1 MNTPRAKKIAK
12 ELVEHGHTRVD
23 NYYWMRLSDE
33 QKNATT
39 PDEQTADVLAY
50 LKEENDY
57 VDAGMKHTE
66 ELQKQLFEEMKG
78 RIKEDDS
85 SVPVKQNGYWYYTR
99 FEIGQDYAFN
109 CRKKDSME
117 TGEEEILINGPEMA
131 KGKDYW
137 ALGGLSISENNRF
150 MVYGIDE
157 VSRRVYTLH
166 VRDLQTGEMFNEV
179 IEGTSG
185 SATWASDNLHFFYT
199 KKDAQTLRDSQIW
212 RHELGTDPASDVLV
226 YDEKDEEFSCFV
238 FKTKTKEFLIIGS
251 SQTVSDEYRVLESN
265 NPKGEFRLFQKRER
279 DLEYSITQ
287 YEDKFYVLTNL
298 EAKNFRLMSCPI
310 HSTEKESWEEVIP
323 HRENTLLE
331 SVEMFKEYL
340 VLEERTEGLSHIR
353 VTRWDKSEEH
363 YLEFPDPTYSAG
375 VGANPEFDTET
386 LRFGY
391 SSMTTPGSVFDYNMK
406 TRERELKKQQPVL
419 GEFNASDYKSE
430 RIFATAQDGTR
441 VPISL
446 VYKKDFE
453 RNGSAPCLLYAYG
466 SYGHSIDAGFSSAR
480 LSMLNRGFVFA
491 IAHIRGG
498 SDMGRSW
505 YEDGKLLKKRNTFT
519 DFIACGEFLVK
530 ENYTASKHLFA
541 MGGSAGGLLM
551 GAVANMAP
559 SLFNGI
565 ISAVPFVDVVTT
577 MLDESIPLTTFEFDE
592 WGNPKDKVY
601 YDYMLSYSPIDN
613 IEAKDYPHTLVT
625 TGYWDSQV
633 QYWEPAKY
641 VAKLREMKTDSN
653 KLFFK
658 CTMEA
663 GHGGKSGRFEALKE
677 VALEYAFLLD
687 LAHKS

>member
-1 MNTPRAKKIAK
+1 MNTPRAKKIGK
-12 ELVEHGHTRVD
+12 ELVEHGHSRID
-23 NYYWMRLSDE
+23 NYNWMRLSDE
-33 QKNATT
+33 QKNAAT

-57 VDAGMKHTE
+57 TEAGLKHTE

-99 FEIGQDYAFN
+99 FEVGQDYAFN

-117 TGEEEILINGPEMA
+117 SGEEEILINGPEMA

-150 MVYGIDE
+150 MVYGVDE
-157 VSRRVYTLH
+157 VSRRVYTLR
-166 VRDLQTGEMFNEV
+166 VRDLQTGELFNEV

-212 RHELGTDPASDVLV
+212 RHELGTDPAQDVLIFE
-226 YDEKDEEFSCFV
+226 EKDEEFSCFIY
-238 FKTKTKEFLIIGS
+238 KTKTKAYLIIGS
-251 SQTVSDEYRVLESN
+251 SQTVSDEYRVLEAN
-265 NPKGEFRLFQKRER
+265 NPKGEFRLFQSRVR
-279 DLEYSITQ
+279 DLEYSITHF
-287 YEDKFYVLTNL
+287 EDRFYILTNL
-298 EAKNFRLMSCPI
+298 EAKNFRFMSCPL
-310 HSTEKESWEEVIP
+310 HSTSQENWEEVIA
-323 HRENTLLE
+323 HREDTLLE
-331 SVEMFKEYL
+331 SVELFKDYL
-340 VLEERTEGLSHIR
+340 VLEERTAGLVHIR
-353 VTRWDKSEEH
+353 ITRWDKSEEH

-419 GEFNASDYKSE
+419 GEFNSSDYISE
-430 RIFATAQDGTR
+430 RVFATAADGVL

-446 VYKKDFE
+446 VYKKGFE
-453 RNGSAPCLLYAYG
+453 RNGHSPCLLYAYG
-466 SYGHSIDAGFSSAR
+466 SYGHSIDAGFSSTR
-480 LSMLNRGFVFA
+480 LSLLNRGFVFA

-498 SDMGRSW
+498 SDMGRNW
-505 YEDGKLLKKRNTFT
+505 YEDGKLLKKKNTFT
-519 DFIACGEFLVK
+519 DFIACGEFLAQEK
-530 ENYTASKHLFA
+530 YSSSNCLYA

-559 SLFNGI
+559 HVFHGI

-592 WGNPKDKVY
+592 WGNPKDKDY
-601 YDYMLSYSPIDN
+601 YEYMLSYSPIDN
-613 IEAKDYPHTLVT
+613 IEAKDYPHILVT

-641 VAKLREMKTDSN
+641 VAKLRDLKTDSN

-677 VALEYAFLLD
+677 VAMEYAFLLD
-687 LAHKS
+687 LAKK

>member
-1 MNTPRAKKIAK
+1 MKTPSAKKIAK
-12 ELVEHGHTRVD
+12 ELVEHGHTRMD

-33 QKNATT
+33 QKNAAT

-50 LKEENDY
+50 LKEENDH
-57 VDAGMKHTE
+57 VNEGMKHTE
-66 ELQKQLFEEMKG
+66 ELQKLLFEEMKG

-109 CRKKDSME
+109 CRKKENME
-117 TGEEEILINGPEMA
+117 SGEEEILINGPEMG

-157 VSRRVYTLH
+157 ISRRVYTLH
-166 VRDLQTGEMFNEV
+166 VRNLETGEMFNEV

-199 KKDAQTLRDSQIW
+199 KKDAQTLRDCQVW
-212 RHELGTDPASDVLV
+212 RHELGTDPSTDVLV
-226 YDEKDEEFSCFV
+226 FEEKDEEFSCFV
-238 FKTKTKEFLIIGS
+238 FKTKTKKYLMIGS
-251 SQTVSDEYRVLESN
+251 SQTVSDEYWVLESN

-279 DLEYSITQ
+279 DLEYSITH

-298 EAKNFRLMSCPI
+298 EAKNFRLMSCSL

-331 SVEMFKEYL
+331 SVEMFKEFL
-340 VLEERTEGLSHIR
+340 VLEERTDGLAHIR
-353 VTRWDKSEEH
+353 VTRWDKAEEY

-419 GEFNASDYKSE
+419 GEFNASDYASE
-430 RIFATAQDGTR
+430 RIFATAKDGVK

-446 VYKKDFE
+446 VYKKGFQ

-466 SYGHSIDAGFSSAR
+466 SYGHSMDAGFSSAR

-498 SDMGRSW
+498 SDMGRNW
-505 YEDGKLLKKRNTFT
+505 YEEGKLLKKKNTFT
-519 DFIACGEFLVK
+519 DFIACGEFLVEEK
-530 ENYTASKHLFA
+530 YSTSDRLFA

-592 WGNPKDKVY
+592 WGNPKDKAY

-687 LAHKS
+687 LAHKA

>member
-33 QKNATT
+33 QKNAAT

-78 RIKEDDS
+78 RIKEDDT

-166 VRDLQTGEMFNEV
+166 VRDLQTGEIFNEV

-212 RHELGTDPASDVLV
+212 RHELGTDPATDVLV

-340 VLEERTEGLSHIR
+340 VLEERAEGLSHIR

-551 GAVANMAP
+551 GAVANIAP

-592 WGNPKDKVY
+592 WGNPKDKAY